1 MNYMDL
7 LTSEEK
13 SILCELIT
21 GKEFR
26 ELFKKNEKAFHKIQK
41 GFSAK
46 KLKDNLAL
54 SIAKANVDDPFIKTW
69 VNILVDHWLHEMED
83 AIKKFEENGS
93 SHSAAVATTLVDSH
107 FANNIDLYF
116 KLLEKP
122 LTADACSILYERM
135 EDIKTER
142 VKQDENIEFIKGI
155 KKENQRL
162 SEQIEEIQRNMDAVK
177 VECEKHIQEVEHS
190 KTELTSMLE
199 AAQAKITELE
209 TTPNS
214 FSFVRD
220 DARYL
225 SQLDDTNESILP
237 PEDTNNIW
245 SLCSII
251 STHKGPML
259 MRHADLNSDGRYTI
273 FHQNKD
279 IPPYFKNRDKIF
291 FNDGPSNNILFG
303 IWTWT
308 SEPANNDPTKDYVLS
323 WYHSELDAIE
333 IILIPEVTTIDDLI
347 TLLKKGVDDQLH
359 SRKTLFAFRMSDDRY
374 TGVLCTEKE
383 LDTSKGKTT
392 FSEDCIEVPV
402 YEFTSKDIMRLNNG
416 LSFYH
421 NAFAGMPKKLYKLKS
436 PLEITKDIV
445 LSSLSWS
452 AYKLRGGVR
461 SEYSAFRKF
470 LEKLPVDDITSKIA
484 ITCRCSIPAAKD
496 LLDEFLDTVWKFV
509 DGNTLEDEIISSAIS
524 TNKDLQEK
532 AITLVRKDWEI
543 KNKGF
548 LEAAQKQLDTLNTE
562 LRSTADSLIE
572 AEDSLKKVR
581 SEEKRLSESIAEKE
595 KLAKDVEKAVAAR
608 IQSARENA
616 ADFIASMAFIGESQP
631 VKIPDPVEALSELE
645 ADPYHIQPACDD
657 LGTLKAHHS
666 WTDVID
672 TTEDELEESGV
683 AKKYSRG
690 LATFLCAAYIK
701 KQPLLLVGPN
711 VNDIVQAF
719 CAAVSA
725 HKCGVLYCEGDYS
738 CQMIKNIGAAGEN
751 IVIVNNLLA
760 SGWMNRLPEI
770 LSKKDIFYIITHPYA
785 EDIQVEPKSLF
796 NFALPLFTEFFIDE
810 AATGEYIGG
819 YFADDF
825 KAYAPSE
832 NDAEN
837 EKKPIKLP
845 KLSWSLLVRNQIKDL
860 INIMHD
866 INSIT
871 TIDEDFLFS
880 IFPIAY
886 ASLAIDELTEAIA
899 DSKQG
904 LAISSDLKRALE
916 YVLGEL

>member
-1 MNYMDL
+1 MSFTDL

-13 SILCELIT
+13 STLCEIIT
-21 GKEFR
+21 GKKFK
-26 ELFKKNEKAFHKIQK
+26 ELFKANEKEFNKIQG
-41 GFSAK
+41 GFRAK
-46 KLKDNLAL
+46 TLSDQTALFIAKNNIDKPFIEMWVNNLIVRWLRDIQEKIDNL
-54 SIAKANVDDPFIKTW
+54 
-69 VNILVDHWLHEMED
+69 
-83 AIKKFEENGS
+83 EEKDL
-93 SHSAAVATTLVDSH
+93 SHSAAVATALIDSH

-122 LTADACSILYERM
+122 LTVDERSILYERM
-135 EDIKTER
+135 EDIITER
-142 VKQDENIEFIKGI
+142 IKQDENTECINSIKE
-155 KKENQRL
+155 ENQIL
-162 SEQIEEIQRNMDAVK
+162 SEQVEEIQRNMDALK
-177 VECEKHIQEVEHS
+177 AECEKRIQEVEHS
-190 KTELTSMLE
+190 KRELTSMLE
-199 AAQAKITELE
+199 AAQAKIAELE
-209 TTPNS
+209 TAPNS
-214 FSFVRD
+214 FSLLRD
-220 DARYL
+220 DTHYL
-225 SQLDDTNESILP
+225 SQLDDTNKSILP
-237 PEDTNNIW
+237 PEDTDNIW

-259 MRHADLNSDGRYTI
+259 MRHADLNSNGHYTI

-291 FNDGPSNNILFG
+291 FNDGPSNNTLFG

-323 WYHSELDAIE
+323 WYHSELNAIE
-333 IILIPEVTTIDDLI
+333 IIFIPEVSTIDDLI
-347 TLLKKGVDDQLH
+347 TLLKKGLDDQLH
-359 SRKTLFAFRMSDDRY
+359 SRKTMFAFRMSEDRY

-402 YEFTSKDIMRLNNG
+402 YEFTNKDVMRLDNG
-416 LSFYH
+416 LSFYY
-421 NAFAGMPKKLYKLKS
+421 NAFAGMPMKLYQLKS

-445 LSSLSWS
+445 FSSLSWS

-532 AITLVRKDWEI
+532 AITLIRKDWEI
-543 KNKGF
+543 KNKDF

-572 AEDSLKKVR
+572 AEDSLEKVR

-595 KLAKDVEKAVAAR
+595 KLAKDVEKAVAVR

-631 VKIPDPVEALSELE
+631 VKIPDPVESLSELE
-645 ADPYHIQPACDD
+645 VDTYHIQPACDD
-657 LGTLKAHHS
+657 LDTLEAHHS
-666 WTDVID
+666 WTDVIG
-672 TTEDELEESGV
+672 TTVYELEESGV

-770 LSKKDIFYIITHPYA
+770 LSKKDIFYVITHPYA

-796 NFALPLFTEFFIDE
+796 NFALPLFTEFFIDG

-837 EKKPIKLP
+837 GKKTIKLP